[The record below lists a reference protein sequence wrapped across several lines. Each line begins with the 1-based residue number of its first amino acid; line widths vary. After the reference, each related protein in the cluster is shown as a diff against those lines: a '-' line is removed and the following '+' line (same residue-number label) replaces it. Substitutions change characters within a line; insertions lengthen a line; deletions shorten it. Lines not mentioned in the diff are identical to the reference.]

1 MNALLDCGRLG
12 PQLKR
17 NRLDAITNVAT
28 FLQVALNGDRVHP
41 AVPRSPAAIAE
52 AAHAAVNAGAA
63 SVHVHAFDNAG
74 RETLDASSCADVLR
88 AIRAVCPDT
97 PISLTTSATIVPD
110 PQQRLNVI
118 AAWVDLP
125 DLVTANQ
132 GEQGIA
138 ALCELLLSQGVG
150 IEAGLLSADDARAF
164 VKSGLAG
171 RCRRVLIEPLDAE
184 SEVALQHAAEMED
197 IVVSAG
203 IALEQVHH
211 GYGMA
216 CWAVNRRALD
226 RGYGIRT
233 GLEDITLLPD
243 GTPARDNADL
253 VAAATQLIRA
263 HARTATR

>member
-1 MNALLDCGRLG
+1 V
-12 PQLKR
+12 
-17 NRLDAITNVAT
+17 TT
-28 FLQVALNGDRVHP
+28 FLQVALNGDRIHP
-41 AVPRSPAAIAE
+41 AAPRSPAAIAE
-52 AAHAAVNAGAA
+52 AAHAAVKAGAA
-63 SVHVHAFDNAG
+63 SVHVHAFDDAG
-74 RETLDASSCADVLR
+74 RETLDGSSCAGVLR

-97 PISLTTSATIVPD
+97 PISLTTSSTIVPD
-110 PQQRLNVI
+110 PQLRLKVVG
-118 AAWVDLP
+118 AWVDLP

-150 IEAGLLSADDARAF
+150 IEAGLLSVDDARAF
-164 VKSGLAG
+164 VQSGLAG
-171 RCRRVLIEPLDAE
+171 WCRRVLIEPLDAE
-184 SEVALQHAAEMED
+184 PGVALQHAAQMED
-197 IVVSAG
+197 IVGSAG

-226 RGYGIRT
+226 RGHGIRT

-253 VAAATQLIRA
+253 VAAAVKLIRV
-263 HARTATR
+263 HVRTATR